1 MSATSLIFLVQTL
14 TRWSD
19 LKHLTLSV
27 FPIYTNE
34 KRSDIRIQEGDG
46 EGEMDRM
53 YDADVYLDARPTYP
67 RDWYS
72 MLASR
77 TPCHSLAWD
86 AGTGNGQAAI
96 GVCN

>member
-1 MSATSLIFLVQTL
+1 
-14 TRWSD
+14 
-19 LKHLTLSV
+19 
-27 FPIYTNE
+27 
-34 KRSDIRIQEGDG
+34 
-46 EGEMDRM
+46 MDRM
-53 YDADVYLDARPTYP
+53 YDADVYLNARPTYP